1 MAKATNKQ
9 SLKGIANLVAQQGRY
24 GDTELVHMNPA
35 EIAAIEQSFGTEL
48 TTNPQTGKKEAFIGA
63 LIAAIASLAS
73 VGISSRTARKEGKK
87 SREAMQ
93 EQRYIEGAAPSL
105 P

>member
-63 LIAAIASLAS
+63 LIAAIAALKTLDVEGFFLLVLFIVDSPCLC
-73 VGISSRTARKEGKK
+73 SSR
-87 SREAMQ
+87 
-93 EQRYIEGAAPSL
+93 
-105 P
+105 